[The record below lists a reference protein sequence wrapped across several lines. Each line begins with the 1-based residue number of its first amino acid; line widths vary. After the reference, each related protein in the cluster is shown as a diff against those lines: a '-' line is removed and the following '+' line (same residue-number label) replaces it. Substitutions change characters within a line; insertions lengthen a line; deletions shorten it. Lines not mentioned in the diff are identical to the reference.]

1 MSDEYIEDDEDTV
14 DTKKKQQILQRK
26 DDVNEWEMELYT
38 QVSLGEMDL
47 EQADQLWGYR
57 VRSYLKEVE
66 PLFTRTNLEDATE
79 VYEELDL
86 GGVRVDPPPELTDSN
101 VEVQSPVSPK
111 YVPIDG
117 IEQVIEA
124 KQVSAEWEV
133 QIRNSQAPKRR
144 DTITRSNVRP
154 ISYPVLEGAVRSVDK
169 WLQLNGI
176 GVNVDAEPYESEDAL
191 V

>member
-154 ISYPVLEGAVRSVDK
+154 ISYPVLEKAVRSVDK

>member
-101 VEVQSPVSPK
+101 VEIQSPVSPK